1 MASLLAGAVAVM
13 TNPLYMEREIA
24 HQMKDSGAKIIITM
38 DMFVSRVE
46 KVIEETELEHM
57 IVTSVADY
65 LPFPRISSTRSK
77 PRRRALFR

>member
-1 MASLLAGAVAVM
+1 MLPNCPQVVISYYGVLLAGAVAVM

-46 KVIEETELEHM
+46 K
-57 IVTSVADY
+57 
-65 LPFPRISSTRSK
+65 SS
-77 PRRRALFR
+77 RRRNWSI